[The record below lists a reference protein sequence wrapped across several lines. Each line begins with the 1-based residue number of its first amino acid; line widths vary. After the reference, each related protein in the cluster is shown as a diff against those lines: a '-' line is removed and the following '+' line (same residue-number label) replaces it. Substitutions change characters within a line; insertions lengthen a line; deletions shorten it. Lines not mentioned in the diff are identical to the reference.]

1 MNYKYLIKP
10 LIFIFVSIVLIIF
23 SYKFLIFYMPFLVAY
38 IISLIIDPIIK
49 KISNKT
55 GITRKTSSVIILV
68 IVFAIL
74 IGLISWIVF
83 SIFSEA
89 SNLLVGLN
97 QTLEKTINFVSNIFQ
112 NIDLDK
118 FQISDELKGMIQNNS
133 IEIINKAAEF
143 LRNFLDKVLSGITE
157 IPNILVYLVI
167 TILATYFIT
176 SDKFYILDRME
187 HHVPHRWMKNII
199 KHSKEITTS
208 LGAYLKAEII
218 MIFISFIIVLI
229 GLNIFYFLG
238 MDIKYPFL
246 MALFIMFV
254 DALPILGSG
263 VIMIPWG
270 VIEIV
275 NNNNSLGFSI
285 LGLYIITL
293 LLKQFLEPKIV
304 SNKIGIHP
312 VFTLLA
318 MYTGFKFLGII
329 GLLVGPILLII
340 LKNLLSPFIEEG
352 LIKSI
357 FKID

>member
-10 LIFIFVSIVLIIF
+10 LVFIVIFILLMIF
-23 SYKFLIFYMPFLVAY
+23 GYKFLIFYMPFLVAY
-38 IISLIIDPIIK
+38 IISLIIEPIIK
-49 KISNKT
+49 KLSNKI
-55 GITRKTSSVIILV
+55 GITRKTSSIIILI

-118 FQISDELKGMIQNNS
+118 FLISEELKVMIQNSS
-133 IEIINKAAEF
+133 IEIINKSAEI
-143 LRNFLDKVLSGITE
+143 LRNFLDKVLSGIKE
-157 IPNILVYLVI
+157 IPNILIYMII

-187 HHVPHRWMKNII
+187 HHVPHKWMKNII

-208 LGAYLKAEII
+208 LGAYLKAEVI

-229 GLNIFYFLG
+229 GLNVFYFLG
-238 MDIKYPFL
+238 MNIKYPIL
-246 MALFIMFV
+246 MALLIMFV

-263 VIMIPWG
+263 IVMIPWG
-270 VIEIV
+270 IIEIV
-275 NNNNSLGFSI
+275 NNNSSVGFSI

-293 LLKQFLEPKIV
+293 LVKQFLEPKIV

>member
-10 LIFIFVSIVLIIF
+10 LVFIVIFILLMIF
-23 SYKFLIFYMPFLVAY
+23 GYKFLIFYMPFLVAY
-38 IISLIIDPIIK
+38 IISLIIEPIIK
-49 KISNKT
+49 KLSNKT
-55 GITRKTSSVIILV
+55 GITRKTSSIIILI

-118 FQISDELKGMIQNNS
+118 FLISEELKGMIQNSS
-133 IEIINKAAEF
+133 IEIINKAAEI
-143 LRNFLDKVLSGITE
+143 LRNFLDKVLAGIKE
-157 IPNILVYLVI
+157 VPNILIYMII

-187 HHVPHRWMKNII
+187 HHVPHKWMKNII
-199 KHSKEITTS
+199 KHSKEITAS
-208 LGAYLKAEII
+208 LGAYLKAEVI
-218 MIFISFIIVLI
+218 MIFISFVIVLI
-229 GLNIFYFLG
+229 GLNVFYFLG
-238 MDIKYPFL
+238 MNIKYPIL
-246 MALFIMFV
+246 MALLIMFV

-263 VIMIPWG
+263 IVMIPWG
-270 VIEIV
+270 IIEIV
-275 NNNNSLGFSI
+275 NNNNSVGFSI

-293 LLKQFLEPKIV
+293 LVKQFLEPKIV

>member
-10 LIFIFVSIVLIIF
+10 LIFIVIFILIICF
-23 SYKFLIFYMPFLVAY
+23 SYKFLIFYMPFFVAY
-38 IISLIIDPIIK
+38 IISLIIEPLIK
-49 KISNKT
+49 KLSNKT
-55 GITRKTSSVIILV
+55 GITRKTSSVMVLI

-89 SNLLVGLN
+89 SNLLLGLN
-97 QTLEKTINFVSNIFQ
+97 QTLEKTIKFVSNIFQ
-112 NIDLDK
+112 NVNLDK
-118 FQISDELKGMIQNNS
+118 FQISDELKEMIQKNS
-133 IEIINKAAEF
+133 IEIINKAAGI

-157 IPNILVYLVI
+157 IPNIFIYLVI

-187 HHVPHRWMKNII
+187 HHVPHKWMKNIV
-199 KHSKEITTS
+199 KHSKEITSS

-218 MIFISFIIVLI
+218 MIFISFVIVLI

-238 MDIKYPFL
+238 MKIKYPIL
-246 MALFIMFV
+246 MALLIMFV

-263 VIMIPWG
+263 VVMIPWG
-270 VIEIV
+270 IIEIV

-293 LLKQFLEPKIV
+293 IVKQFLEPKIV

-357 FKID
+357 FRID

>member
-10 LIFIFVSIVLIIF
+10 LIFIVVSVLLIIF
-23 SYKFLIFYMPFLVAY
+23 GYKFLIFYMPFLVAY
-38 IISLIIDPIIK
+38 IISLIIEPIIK
-49 KISNKT
+49 KLSNKT
-55 GITRKTSSVIILV
+55 GITRKTSSVIVLV

-118 FQISDELKGMIQNNS
+118 FQISDELKGMIQNSS
-133 IEIINKAAEF
+133 IEIINKAAEL

-157 IPNILVYLVI
+157 IPNILIYLII

-187 HHVPHRWMKNII
+187 HHMPHKWMKNII

-238 MDIKYPFL
+238 MNIKYPIL
-246 MALFIMFV
+246 MALLIMFV

-263 VIMIPWG
+263 AVMIPWG
-270 VIEIV
+270 IIEIV

-293 LLKQFLEPKIV
+293 LVKQFLEPKIV